1 MWKVSGQNATS
12 FIMSVKH
19 PDSSYSSN
27 ENILLTNPE
36 MNKLFSLSITP
47 PVSDFDTLE
56 TKAIIK
62 KIIDTIKFSK
72 YLNLII

>member
-1 MWKVSGQNATS
+1 M
-12 FIMSVKH
+12 ISVKH
-19 PDSSYSSN
+19 PGSSYSHN
-27 ENILLTNPE
+27 ENILFTNPE

-56 TKAIIK
+56 TKDMIK

>member
-1 MWKVSGQNATS
+1 M
-12 FIMSVKH
+12 ISVKY
-19 PDSSYSSN
+19 PDSSYPRN
-27 ENILLTNPE
+27 ENNLFTNPE

-56 TKAIIK
+56 TKDMVK